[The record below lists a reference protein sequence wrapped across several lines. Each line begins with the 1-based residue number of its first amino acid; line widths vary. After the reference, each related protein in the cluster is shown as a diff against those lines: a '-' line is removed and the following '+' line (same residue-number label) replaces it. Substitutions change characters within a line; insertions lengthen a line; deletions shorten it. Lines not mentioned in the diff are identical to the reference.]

1 MEFRIEDIKDTQ
13 LMINE
18 IILKEIIKD
27 ELEDLRIGIKKI
39 NGEIKKIKKNF
50 KSVLNGWMLIKLKII
65 VFDLL
70 NFQLFK

>member
-1 MEFRIEDIKDTQ
+1 MEFRIEDIKDAQ

-50 KSVLNGWMLIKLKII
+50 KSV
-65 VFDLL
+65 
-70 NFQLFK
+70 